1 MRKEGNDIR
10 ILSEAPIPAAV
21 AGLAVPTVITQLI
34 NIFYNYAD
42 TWFVGRT
49 GNPAAVAAMSVCM
62 PLYVLMAAIANLF
75 GIGGASVISRQ
86 LGMKNE
92 KKARH
97 VFAFCLYGGLAAAL
111 LYMAVMAFS
120 GPKIIP
126 YIGGDQNSY
135 EFIRKYMFW
144 TMVVGAVPTVGNVLC
159 GHLVRSIGA
168 AKEAGFGMSMGGVL
182 NIFLDPLF
190 MFVLLPPGNEVTGA
204 ACATCLSN
212 TAALLYFVIYLVRHR
227 NHPVFT
233 VNVRDIS
240 FGDRIPAE
248 VLLIGMPAA
257 ASTALAMVSNITANA
272 LVKDFGSEA
281 VAGMGVA
288 KKINMLAFNT
298 AMGITQ
304 GVLPLIGYSYGAK
317 KWDRLKGAVRYTA
330 KLALAVTG
338 ACMVLFLMFAPS
350 LTRFFIDEPGSVAYG
365 TMFLRV
371 VACASPLASVCY
383 LVQTMFQASGRK
395 TESFVLSIL
404 RKGVLDIPLMFVL
417 RTVCGAVGVTLA
429 TPVAELLST
438 GVALLLVRN
447 YWKTV
452 FRDQN

>member
-1 MRKEGNDIR
+1 
-10 ILSEAPIPAAV
+10 
-21 AGLAVPTVITQLI
+21 
-34 NIFYNYAD
+34 
-42 TWFVGRT
+42 
-49 GNPAAVAAMSVCM
+49 
-62 PLYVLMAAIANLF
+62 
-75 GIGGASVISRQ
+75 
-86 LGMKNE
+86 
-92 KKARH
+92 
-97 VFAFCLYGGLAAAL
+97 
-111 LYMAVMAFS
+111 
-120 GPKIIP
+120 
-126 YIGGDQNSY
+126 
-135 EFIRKYMFW
+135 
-144 TMVVGAVPTVGNVLC
+144 
-159 GHLVRSIGA
+159 
-168 AKEAGFGMSMGGVL
+168 
-182 NIFLDPLF
+182 
-190 MFVLLPPGNEVTGA
+190 
-204 ACATCLSN
+204 
-212 TAALLYFVIYLVRHR
+212 
-227 NHPVFT
+227 
-233 VNVRDIS
+233 
-240 FGDRIPAE
+240 
-248 VLLIGMPAA
+248 
-257 ASTALAMVSNITANA
+257 
-272 LVKDFGSEA
+272 
-281 VAGMGVA
+281 
-288 KKINMLAFNT
+288 MLAFNT